1 MIPCYAMFIFCIWK
15 MLSEWGLWNN
25 SWVKNLPVRPLAPR
39 RKTPGQLYPAF
50 RPPGLGQK
58 FCITEFIVKKRVGK
72 PNTTI
77 ILRFRQCNKTKIKIS
92 MLVSNLQNL
101 KYHAIQ
107 TRAMQ
112 ASSLSTTQLLHQG
125 EIRWIP
131 TTCPACPHAILSII
145 HCKLLPWSDCQKGL
159 ATWADLSTAMAN
171 RDVLQPDDWCYP

>member
-125 EIRWIP
+125 EIR
-131 TTCPACPHAILSII
+131 
-145 HCKLLPWSDCQKGL
+145 
-159 ATWADLSTAMAN
+159 
-171 RDVLQPDDWCYP
+171 

>member
-1 MIPCYAMFIFCIWK
+1 

-131 TTCPACPHAILSII
+131 TSCPACPHAILSII
-145 HCKLLPWSDCQKGL
+145 YCEWVSCNKHNYPEVIASRGL
-159 ATWADLSTAMAN
+159 GLDTRDLSVAMAN